1 MLPALL
7 RSLEEEKWRTKH
19 AAVELLGSMAYC
31 APKQLAATLP
41 QVVPA
46 LTEHALTASHPR
58 VKEGANTA
66 LASVG
71 AVIKNPEIA
80 RLVPTLLKALADPG
94 NATPGALDALA
105 HCQFEHCIDPP
116 SLALIVPVLHRGLKE
131 RAAQAKRKTAH
142 ITGNMCS
149 LLSDRQDIVPYLPLL
164 LPELQAVLTDPIPEV
179 RSTGAKALGRLCAG
193 LGEEQIPQLLPW
205 LLGAL
210 CHDGAA
216 VERAGAAQ
224 GLAEVLF
231 ALGEAKLRAM
241 LPDLCAGWLGL
252 ELAQP

>member
-1 MLPALL
+1 M
-7 RSLEEEKWRTKH
+7 
-19 AAVELLGSMAYC
+19 
-31 APKQLAATLP
+31 LP

-131 RAAQAKRKTAH
+131 RAAQAKRTSS
-142 ITGNMCS
+142 NP
-149 LLSDRQDIVPYLPLL
+149 LSASPNPSPNR
-164 LPELQAVLTDPIPEV
+164 DPSANPNP
-179 RSTGAKALGRLCAG
+179 S
-193 LGEEQIPQLLPW
+193 PQP
-205 LLGAL
+205 
-210 CHDGAA
+210 
-216 VERAGAAQ
+216 
-224 GLAEVLF
+224 
-231 ALGEAKLRAM
+231 
-241 LPDLCAGWLGL
+241 
-252 ELAQP
+252 